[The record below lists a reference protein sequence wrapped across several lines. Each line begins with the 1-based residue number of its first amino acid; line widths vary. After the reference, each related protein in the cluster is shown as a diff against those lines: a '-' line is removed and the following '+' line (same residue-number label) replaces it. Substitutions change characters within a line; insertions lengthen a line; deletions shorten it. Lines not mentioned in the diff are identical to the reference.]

1 MWACRWGK
9 DERITPA
16 LFCLRELHYYP
27 YMHAGPPSQKSL
39 PDYRAPLA
47 ITFATSVAAS
57 SGASLLYPVL
67 PVIASDLKI
76 DPSEIGLVIVAFASP
91 SVVLAPIFGVIGDRH
106 SRRWMLILGLLL
118 YGLAGTACAFAPSLS
133 TLLALRVL
141 QGIGFSAITGLTIIL
156 LSELLPEE
164 REIHG
169 QGWKVVIDRIAMIGA
184 PIAGGFLAAISWR
197 LAFAPFLLCVPL
209 AVMGYLWMPETS
221 RPGTGTLRQYF
232 AETFFALRQPRLRTA
247 FATSFIRFFLDYG
260 LFTYF
265 SLFLALRYGA
275 SAATAGWLVA
285 ISSVGSIV
293 TAVSIGNIHRWMP
306 TELFLLVAFAASGLG
321 LAFLPMH
328 PPLWLVGVAVFIFGM
343 ANGLISPL
351 QKSLLTRNT
360 QPSLRGGVISVDRV
374 IQQIAKSIA
383 PALMG
388 LLLLVAELEAVFW
401 FLCAISV
408 VGVAVMLCAGRG
420 HKA

>member
-1 MWACRWGK
+1 MDAR
-9 DERITPA
+9 RI
-16 LFCLRELHYYP
+16 E
-27 YMHAGPPSQKSL
+27 PSF
-39 PDYRAPLA
+39 DYRLPLA

-57 SGASLLYPVL
+57 SGSSLLYPVL
-67 PVIASDLKI
+67 PVIADDLQI
-76 DPSEIGLVIVAFASP
+76 SASEIGLVMVAFTSP
-91 SVVLAPIFGVIGDRH
+91 SVVIAPLFGVIGDRR

-118 YGLAGTACAFAPSLS
+118 YGLAGTACAFAPSFNW
-133 TLLALRVL
+133 LLFLRVL

-169 QGWKVVIDRIAMIGA
+169 QGWKVVIDRIAMIIA
-184 PIAGGFLAAISWR
+184 PIAGGALAAISWR
-197 LAFAPFLLCVPL
+197 LTFAPFVLCLPL
-209 AVMGYLWMPETS
+209 AVAGYLWMPETS
-221 RPGTGTLRQYF
+221 RPSGETLRQYF
-232 AETFFALRQPRLRTA
+232 TQTLFAMRQPRLRTA

-293 TAVSIGNIHRWMP
+293 TAMSVGRIHRWMP
-306 TELFLLVAFAASGLG
+306 TERFLLAAFAASA
-321 LAFLPMH
+321 LAMVMLPLQ
-328 PPLWLVGVAVFIFGM
+328 PPLWLIGVAVFIFGM
-343 ANGLISPL
+343 GGGLMSPL

-360 QPSLRGGVISVDRV
+360 QPALRGGVISVDRV
-374 IQQIAKSIA
+374 IQQIAKSIS

-388 LLLLVAELEAVFW
+388 LLLLIAELEAVFW
-401 FLCAISV
+401 CLAV
-408 VGVAVMLCAGRG
+408 VGLVGVAVMLLADRNR
-420 HKA
+420 APA